1 MLIGTT
7 CTKKAATV
15 QHTYLVDV
23 CDGDKDRYRF
33 GFNAHEK
40 VNEIAGIGNHTTA
53 EHWEYDTRIGRRWN
67 LDPVDQVSISNY
79 AAFRNSPIIFVDPD
93 GARVFHSYY
102 AYKRHA
108 EKNGLKVLNQKD
120 IWKQGH
126 WLKNDV
132 QYKFFD
138 FGKPTFNER
147 YEKAAQV
154 NISKNASSEYTNL
167 NERRELYDYADRSA
181 KAKGSEVRWM
191 GAAEK
196 TVSTLNW
203 ALSPGAEMIGKAN
216 AEIRNFINA
225 GNKAILDDM
234 MPRMNSVLSGT
245 PLKGNNAIKWDAQ
258 TLANEQALIQPFYDG
273 LSKESQDV
281 LQKNVEDA
289 YGFKGDIMNAGDRW
303 KFGMEQMGDK
313 NASSDKMPQSGGD
326 YKNVDLKGI
335 TK

>member
-1 MLIGTT
+1 MIE
-7 CTKKAATV
+7 
-15 QHTYLVDV
+15 QYQ
-23 CDGDKDRYRF
+23 F
-33 GFNAHEK
+33 GFNGHEK
-40 VNEIAGIGNHTTA
+40 VNEIAEIGNHTTA
-53 EHWEYDTRIGRRWN
+53 EHWEYDTRLFRRWN

-102 AYKRHA
+102 TYKGHA

-138 FGKPTFNER
+138 FWKPTFNEK
-147 YEKAAQV
+147 Y
-154 NISKNASSEYTNL
+154 
-167 NERRELYDYADRSA
+167 A

-203 ALSPGAEMIGKAN
+203 ALSPGADLLGKSN
-216 AEIRNFINA
+216 REINDFINA

-234 MPRMNSVLSGT
+234 MPRINSVLSGT
-245 PLKGNNAIKWDAQ
+245 PLKGNNAIKWDA
-258 TLANEQALIQPFYDG
+258 
-273 LSKESQDV
+273 
-281 LQKNVEDA
+281 
-289 YGFKGDIMNAGDRW
+289 
-303 KFGMEQMGDK
+303 
-313 NASSDKMPQSGGD
+313 
-326 YKNVDLKGI
+326 
-335 TK
+335 